1 MNKDYTI
8 IGLSV
13 IAVGMAGAVVGLVRK
28 YRFSEF
34 RFNMLKKTYDLL
46 AKDYSDVMA
55 ELEDVYEHFGED
67 NDDESLE
74 PV

>member
-1 MNKDYTI
+1 MKKNYVI
-8 IGLSV
+8 IGLGI
-13 IAVGMAGAVVGLVRK
+13 IAVGMTGAVVGLVKK

-34 RFNMLKKTYDLL
+34 RFNMLKKTYELL

-55 ELEDVYEHFGED
+55 ELEDAYEMLDEDED
-67 NDDESLE
+67 NESFE

>member
-1 MNKDYTI
+1 MNKNYAI
-8 IGLSV
+8 IGLGV
-13 IAVGMAGAVVGLVRK
+13 IAVVMTGAVVGLVRK

-46 AKDYSDVMA
+46 AKDYSDVIA
-55 ELEDVYEHFGED
+55 ELEDAYELLDEDED
-67 NDDESLE
+67 NESFE

>member
-1 MNKDYTI
+1 MNKNYTI

-34 RFNMLKKTYDLL
+34 RFNMLKKTYNLL
-46 AKDYSDVMA
+46 AKDYSDVMI
-55 ELEDVYEHFGED
+55 ELEDAYELLDED
-67 NDDESLE
+67 DNNESFE

>member
-1 MNKDYTI
+1 MNKNCVI

-13 IAVGMAGAVVGLVRK
+13 IAVGMTGAVVGLVRK

-34 RFNMLKKTYDLL
+34 RFNMLKKTYELL

-55 ELEDVYEHFGED
+55 ELEDTYELLDEDED
-67 NDDESLE
+67 NESFE